1 MRFLT
6 LEKAFIAIENFVK
19 YCHTD
24 IIPQTPHYINYLTT
38 MYVFILENGNCKNI
52 LHLWKRDL
60 RVESLARNVM
70 TGSKAP
76 SRAAQGLLHYPATRA
91 SELAF
96 PPLSKL
102 LTFAR
107 FAREGGARFCPAESA
122 FGV

>member
-1 MRFLT
+1 M
-6 LEKAFIAIENFVK
+6 
-19 YCHTD
+19 C
-24 IIPQTPHYINYLTT
+24 
-38 MYVFILENGNCKNI
+38 VFILENGNCKNI

-60 RVESLARNVM
+60 GVESLARNVM

-96 PPLSKL
+96 PPLFPKL

-107 FAREGGARFCPAESA
+107 FAREGGRDSLLPGRKCIWRLRNFSRHHPPITQRSGAL
-122 FGV
+122 